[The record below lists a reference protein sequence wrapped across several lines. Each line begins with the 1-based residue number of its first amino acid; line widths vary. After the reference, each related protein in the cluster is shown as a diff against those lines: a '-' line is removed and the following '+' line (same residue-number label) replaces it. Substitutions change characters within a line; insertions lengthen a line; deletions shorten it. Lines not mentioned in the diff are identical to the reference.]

1 MTLGLF
7 NAALEFH
14 DSQVARV
21 MPEERDLIVQFS
33 AGYVHRSDG
42 QPGIDAG
49 AGYVAPI
56 FIRLVSAKWVGDLGL
71 CIGKLWEGCISVGES
86 KISLLPLPYRRVG
99 DISAHFQFAN
109 GSELTVAASAIECR
123 LTGDEKFVESYS
135 C

>member
-1 MTLGLF
+1 MTLEFF

-14 DSQVARV
+14 DSQVAQI
-21 MPEERDLIVQFS
+21 MPTDSDLIVHFS

-42 QPGIDAG
+42 RPGIDAG

-56 FIRLVSAKWVGDLGL
+56 FIRLVSARWVGDLGL
-71 CIGKLWEGCISVGES
+71 CIGMLWDGCISEGES
-86 KISLLPLPYRRVG
+86 KMSLIPLPYRRVG

-109 GSELTVAASAIECR
+109 GEELTVAASAIECS
-123 LTGDEKFVESYS
+123 LTGEETFVESYG